1 MKRFLRIAGIVI
13 VVILVL
19 IQFIPVERTNPPV
32 TREVKWDSPETRALA
47 QRACFDCHSNE
58 TVWPWY
64 AYVAPISLR
73 VADHVEE
80 GRDKLNFSAWD
91 QPQEDFDEIEKVI
104 DRGEMPL
111 SDYLLMHS
119 DAKLTDAE
127 KEQLLAGLQATYAN
141 DPPAE
146 HEGGERGEDK

>member
-13 VVILVL
+13 LAIVVL
-19 IQFIPVERTNPPV
+19 IQFIPIDRTNPPV
-32 TREVKWDSPETRALA
+32 TREVKWDAPETRALA

-64 AYVAPISLR
+64 SYIAPVSLR

-80 GRDKLNFSAWD
+80 GRDVLNFSTWD
-91 QPQEDFDEIEKVI
+91 QPNKEFDDIEEEINE
-104 DRGEMPL
+104 GGMPL

-119 DAKLTDAE
+119 AAKLTAAE
-127 KEQLLAGLQATYAN
+127 KEQLLAGLKATFAN
-141 DPPAE
+141 DPPIE
-146 HEGGERGEDK
+146 REGGEERD